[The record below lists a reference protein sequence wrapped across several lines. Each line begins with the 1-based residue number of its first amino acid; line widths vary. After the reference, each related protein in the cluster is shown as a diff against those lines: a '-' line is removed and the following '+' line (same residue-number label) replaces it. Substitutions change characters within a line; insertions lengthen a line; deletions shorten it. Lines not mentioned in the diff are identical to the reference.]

1 LLRKLTDTPRLLP
14 SLTLEFNLKQYI
26 IMKDVIISAVL
37 TDGEPFEFN
46 NVEQFVDALEED
58 VVSIYKTDKS
68 TNAEITK
75 VIKNRM
81 FRPLAL
87 KQLNTPM
94 S

>member
-1 LLRKLTDTPRLLP
+1 
-14 SLTLEFNLKQYI
+14 
-26 IMKDVIISAVL
+26 MKDVIISAVL

-58 VVSIYKTDKS
+58 VVSMYKTDKS
-68 TNAEITK
+68 TNTEITK